1 MKERNLEVLTAELT
15 WVPPFFQDV
24 FFSIGTQEILRGIL
38 MHMEKT
44 KPGFRRMTRKRLAAA
59 AVQYLADYDALAEIV
74 SREYP
79 PGAAFLIGPPD
90 RITAALLRQLGA
102 ALSDAQRPRWHEW

>member
-1 MKERNLEVLTAELT
+1 MKTRNVEAMTAELA

-24 FFSIGTQEILRGIL
+24 FFSIGTQEILHGIL
-38 MHMEKT
+38 LHIEKT
-44 KPGFRRMTRKRLAAA
+44 QPGFRRMTRKQLAATA
-59 AVQYLADYDALAEIV
+59 AKYLSDYDALVEIV

-79 PGAAFLIGPPD
+79 PGAALLKGPTD
-90 RITAALLRQLGA
+90 LVTSSLLRQLGA